1 VSECQSDEN
10 TEIPGSPT
18 KKEMREY
25 ARTEFERHRDVQD
38 IGHIRYLISTG
49 RTQFDGMKRYI
60 NEQVL

>member
-1 VSECQSDEN
+1 
-10 TEIPGSPT
+10 
-18 KKEMREY
+18 MRDY
-25 ARTEFERHRDVQD
+25 ARTEFERHRDVHD

>member
-1 VSECQSDEN
+1 MFECQSDEG

-18 KKEMREY
+18 KKEMRED
-25 ARTEFERHRDVQD
+25 ARTEFERHRDMQD
-38 IGHIRYLISTG
+38 IGHILYLISTG